1 MKLILIW
8 GIVTLATGLTFI
20 LSSFFHIDH
29 NIIAIWAL
37 TIYSVFKY
45 ISLLKTDNQEFK
57 TKSLYMMIFLF
68 VMSIL
73 LTMIMTIPFLGDII
87 IFP

>member
-8 GIVTLATGLTFI
+8 GLVALATGLTYI
-20 LSSFFHIDH
+20 MSSFFHIDH
-29 NIIAIWAL
+29 NVIAIWAL
-37 TIYSVFKY
+37 TIYSVYRY

-68 VMSIL
+68 VMSI
-73 LTMIMTIPFLGDII
+73 IMTVLMTFFKDVPLF
-87 IFP
+87 